1 MIEVS
6 RIKRN
11 TAVAGPS
18 RTCARILLCM
28 SLFLTAVT
36 CDAQTADPLASSRET
51 GRPALIY
58 FSGSDWCANCKA
70 FSRDVL
76 SKPEVQ
82 AVSAERFVSY
92 TADRPI
98 RKPLDADTERLNAAL
113 VQRYNTSN
121 IFPLLVVVATD
132 GRVLD
137 RITYE
142 RGLAPERYAER
153 LRKWGGLVP

>member
-1 MIEVS
+1 MITVS
-6 RIKRN
+6 RIKNN
-11 TAVAGPS
+11 TAISRPS
-18 RTCARILLCM
+18 KVCARILFFM
-28 SLFLTAVT
+28 SLFLATIT
-36 CDAQTADPLASSRET
+36 CGAQGTDPLEASRES

-82 AVSAERFVSY
+82 AVSTERYVSY

-98 RKPLDADTERLNAAL
+98 RKPLDADTERLNALL
-113 VQRYNTSN
+113 VQRYNASN
-121 IFPLLVVVATD
+121 IFPLLVVIGTD

-142 RGLAPERYAER
+142 RGLAAERYAER
-153 LRKWGGLVP
+153 LRKWSGLVP